1 MPNPIMNDAKIIT
14 NIVAFVLNIIKS
26 FLYLFFSLNVYFNLN
41 LIVTHLEGE
50 MPSEGKEMPSMTILR
65 TIVFFP

>member
-1 MPNPIMNDAKIIT
+1 MPNPIMNDANIIA

-50 MPSEGKEMPSMTILR
+50 MPLEGKEMPSMTILR